1 MATYSDLTLETPR
14 LRLRPY
20 APSDAADVFAMFSD
34 PEVMRYWSSA
44 PWTDLQQAHDFLARD
59 AASIAEGTSARLGIV
74 RKEDGALI
82 GNCTLFSFDRQCRRA
97 ETGYVL
103 SRAAW
108 GHGYANEAVAAL
120 LDWGFETLDL
130 NRVEADID
138 PRNAPSARALERLGF
153 VREGHLRERWI
164 VNGEVTRLVHLR
176 PAARQWKARTMTQSG
191 VLRDRPHLWAFVV
204 GCIAVTAGVVM
215 HLPMFWMGR
224 FNHFHLADMPM
235 DGGMMAGMALIV
247 GGIVVAGYGLLPRRT
262 RAAGRTRARC
272 CRSPRPRTR
281 RWARRTGA

>member
-1 MATYSDLTLETPR
+1 MATHSDLTLDTPR
-14 LRLRPY
+14 LHLRAY

-59 AASIAEGTSARLGIV
+59 AKSIAEGSSARLGIV

-82 GNCTLFSFDRQCRRA
+82 GNCTLFSFDKQCRRA

-108 GHGYANEAVAAL
+108 GHGYANEAVTAL

-138 PRNAPSARALERLGF
+138 PRNTPSARALERLGF

-164 VNGEVTRLVHLR
+164 VNGET
-176 PAARQWKARTMTQSG
+176 TDS
-191 VLRDRPHLWAFVV
+191 F
-204 GCIAVTAGVVM
+204 I
-215 HLPMFWMGR
+215 
-224 FNHFHLADMPM
+224 
-235 DGGMMAGMALIV
+235 
-247 GGIVVAGYGLLPRRT
+247 YGLL
-262 RAAGRTRARC
+262 RAEWKAGR
-272 CRSPRPRTR
+272 
-281 RWARRTGA
+281 